1 MSNVF
6 LSLSGRAPF
15 PQIAFQQTYA
25 GNHHTRGHAH
35 PIGTQTEKPDEEGGM
50 GREGMWW
57 VVNDFMKY
65 PASMRQS
72 LGTAN
77 LHKGFIAAP

>member
-1 MSNVF
+1 MSEENIVKQ
-6 LSLSGRAPF
+6 LEVIKSE
-15 PQIAFQQTYA
+15 
-25 GNHHTRGHAH
+25 GNKKAL
-35 PIGTQTEKPDEEGGM
+35 D
-50 GREGMWW
+50 
-57 VVNDFMKY
+57 DFMKY